1 MCARMRRVAF
11 RILVYAAIGI
21 VARPAFSGAEQVSV
35 DRNLSVMGTYVH
47 IAVTAPTRERAVAVS
62 ERVVKELEA
71 TEAELSTWRSESAL
85 SKINRLKTGS
95 SYRASPE
102 LANELSEALLCQ
114 QMTEGNFSPF
124 LGKLISVW
132 KLRSPKPAAA
142 PDSNEIQKAL
152 SPIAEPAFAV
162 KGGDVTRKVG
172 EADWEE
178 GGFGKGAALDRAL
191 RAVAAGDVRV
201 VINLGG
207 QLAVSQGSPVRT
219 DLGSLSLSI
228 DRGSISTSGH
238 DHRPGHIL
246 DPTTGR
252 PARDFGQLSVWTD
265 SALRAD
271 CLSTG
276 LYVMGPKRAFAWS
289 LRHPDVQLVVR
300 SGGELYASCTL
311 KSKIENQKQVHF
323 ICGVDDISTYFKES
337 T

>member
-1 MCARMRRVAF
+1 MRRRLIQSICVS
-11 RILVYAAIGI
+11 IVLWPLVGWGS
-21 VARPAFSGAEQVSV
+21 VPVSLE
-35 DRNLSVMGTYVH
+35 RNLSLMGTYVH
-47 IAVTAPTRERAVAVS
+47 IAVKAPTREQAVVTS
-62 ERVVKELEA
+62 ERIIEELEE
-71 TEAELSTWRSESAL
+71 TEAELSTWKIESPL
-85 SKINRLKTGS
+85 SRINKLKTGS
-95 SYRASPE
+95 SYKVSPQM
-102 LANELSEALLCQ
+102 AADLSEALKCQ
-114 QMTEGNFSPF
+114 QSTDGYFNPL
-124 LGKLISVW
+124 LGKLIAVW

-142 PDSNEIQKAL
+142 PDPIEIQKAL

-219 DLGSLSLSI
+219 DVGRLTLSI
-228 DRGSISTSGH
+228 DRGSVSTSGH

-252 PARDFGQLSVWTD
+252 PARDFGQLSVWTV

-289 LRHPDVQLVVR
+289 LRHPEVQLVVR
-300 SGGELYASCTL
+300 SGGELYASCAL

>member
-1 MCARMRRVAF
+1 MRRVAL
-11 RILVYAAIGI
+11 RILIYAAIGLG
-21 VARPAFSGAEQVSV
+21 AWPAYSGAEQVSV
-35 DRNLSVMGTYVH
+35 DRNLSLMGTYVH
-47 IAVTAPTRERAVAVS
+47 IAVKASTRERAVATS

-71 TEAELSTWRSESAL
+71 TEAELSTWKSDSAL
-85 SKINRLKTGS
+85 SKINRLKTDS
-95 SYRASPE
+95 SFKASAV
-102 LANELSEALLCQ
+102 LTSELSEALLCQ

-124 LGKLISVW
+124 LGKLISLW
-132 KLRSPKPAAA
+132 KLRSPKPVAA
-142 PDSNEIQKAL
+142 PDPIEIQKEL
-152 SPIAEPAFAV
+152 SPMAEPAFAV
-162 KGGDVTRKVG
+162 KGKDVIRKVG
-172 EADWEE
+172 GADWEE

-191 RAVAAGDVRV
+191 RVAVARDVRV

-219 DLGSLSLSI
+219 DLGRLTLSI

-252 PARDFGQLSVWTD
+252 PTRDFGQLSVWTD

-289 LRHPDVQLVVR
+289 LRHPEVQLVVR
-300 SGGELYASCTL
+300 SGGDLYASCAL